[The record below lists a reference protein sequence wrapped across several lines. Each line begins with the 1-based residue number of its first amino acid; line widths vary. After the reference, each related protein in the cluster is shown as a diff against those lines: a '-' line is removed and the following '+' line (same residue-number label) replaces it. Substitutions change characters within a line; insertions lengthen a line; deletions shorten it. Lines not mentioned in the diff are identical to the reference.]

1 MRPVVTFVQA
11 QSEASSSSSGLRPR
25 SCPPARRRLVADERR
40 EAAHVEPAGG
50 AVDHFR
56 FRLVGDDVFLNLAHP
71 GHVSLL
77 DQSEITSVLP
87 EAPES

>member
-1 MRPVVTFVQA
+1 VDR
-11 QSEASSSSSGLRPR
+11 
-25 SCPPARRRLVADERR
+25 
-40 EAAHVEPAGG
+40 AGG

-56 FRLVGDDVFLNLAHP
+56 FRSVGDDVFLGLAHP

-77 DQSEITSVLP
+77 DQSEITSFLP